1 MAEQERAE
9 MYSVA
14 YVAEE
19 SNEAAIQKLAG
30 RIKHREL
37 LTPAW
42 FELGVSLGRLAR
54 LLGMEDGADAGRR
67 EDSIGHV
74 GETLWDA
81 EEKHPVART
90 IVDLAKVSIGF
101 ETLGIDVQVQME
113 AYEDHALPWTTV
125 PLKDHK
131 PPTPYKNYTYYKPCH
146 QNMTVANY
154 KEKKRCAM
162 PLLSQ
167 QWGPKFDA
175 SEVLGLEGAVQSQ
188 LSKQL
193 AGVGFFTIDGF
204 LSQKKGSA
212 RRFWHAEMQKLNETY
227 KLPCVGDCCGCA
239 GDDPFKP
246 TPAPHYPHGSH
257 AVQPGDS
264 CWAIADKLCDD
275 GNSWKDVI
283 CNAQALCSNLQ
294 VGTSIKYDCSGKGT
308 YCPKQAEM
316 FI

>member
-90 IVDLAKVSIGF
+90 IVDLAKVSCCMRMIHEYMTWRVDHVTRGESILALTRNNREMDENEVVYRCDGF
-101 ETLGIDVQVQME
+101 EESLGALVNAV
-113 AYEDHALPWTTV
+113 LPWKEAMQLSEPRV
-125 PLKDHK
+125 LVKHIAVVLKSQPIKGEDGLR
-131 PPTPYKNYTYYKPCH
+131 PNRQTCLVFNYLQALGKHMDELNT
-146 QNMTVANY
+146 A
-154 KEKKRCAM
+154 E
-162 PLLSQ
+162 LLNEMRDNSVIIL
-167 QWGPKFDA
+167 A
-175 SEVLGLEGAVQSQ
+175 LYEVLRAANLNDPNALG
-188 LSKQL
+188 
-193 AGVGFFTIDGF
+193 
-204 LSQKKGSA
+204 
-212 RRFWHAEMQKLNETY
+212 HAERGLRA
-227 KLPCVGDCCGCA
+227 LC
-239 GDDPFKP
+239 
-246 TPAPHYPHGSH
+246 
-257 AVQPGDS
+257 
-264 CWAIADKLCDD
+264 AIADNEDFQTTWQEHFPTEQDMEAFTSLDEAVVKPMIEKKPELRRELRPLTDLI
-275 GNSWKDVI
+275 NR
-283 CNAQALCSNLQ
+283 
-294 VGTSIKYDCSGKGT
+294 VGRRR
-308 YCPKQAEM
+308 
-316 FI
+316 